1 MSVYGGF
8 DDRFRQRPPMGR
20 LALVTFCQFVIA
32 VWLANA
38 LVSTADMAVWRTAK
52 IERAW
57 IVYLPPW
64 TTLKSEASRRI
75 VPVAQREYERF
86 TPYVTGGFALAGL
99 LLLFFWPG
107 RQSLAGRLFS
117 VRLAQCIAIFGAG
130 FALRHKADLSPPVL
144 GAIAV
149 AAGVVIAGE
158 WQTNNFLAQTIDLRR
173 ATTRLGQWLL
183 RAVPGSLAIGAA
195 AYLANER
202 IVLYMAFVFAVLMF
216 IANLIR
222 GPVARYERLDKITLG
237 TATVASLLI
246 AAAIVVGSEWLF
258 GFAPL
263 RAPHVVVVTPHAA
276 HMETWDRLANEIP
289 GMFPAFDIHWTTPT
303 EKKRV
308 RTIP

>member
-1 MSVYGGF
+1 
-8 DDRFRQRPPMGR
+8 MGR
-20 LALVTFCQFVIA
+20 LALVAFCHFVIA

-38 LVSTADMAVWRTAK
+38 LVSTADMAVWRAAR

-64 TTLKSEASRRI
+64 TTLKAEAARRI
-75 VPVAQREYERF
+75 VPVAEREYERF
-86 TPYVTGGFALAGL
+86 TPFITGGFALAGV

-107 RQSLAGRLFS
+107 GQSLGGRLFS
-117 VRLAQCIAIFGAG
+117 VRLAQCSAIFGMG
-130 FALRHKADLSPPVL
+130 FALRRKADLSLPVL
-144 GAIAV
+144 IALAV

-173 ATTRLGQWLL
+173 ATARLGQWLL
-183 RAVPGSLAIGAA
+183 RAVPGSVAIGAA

-202 IVLYMAFVFAVLMF
+202 IVLYMALFFAVLTF

-222 GPVARYERLDKITLG
+222 GPVARYDRIDKITLG
-237 TATVASLLI
+237 AATVVSLLF

-263 RAPHVVVVTPHAA
+263 RAPHVVVITPHAA
-276 HMETWDRLANEIP
+276 RIETWDRLATEIP
-289 GMFPAFDIHWTTPT
+289 GMFPAFDIHWTTPA